1 MIYDIECKKGGCEHL
16 PRRNSTYSGLTT
28 CTMSRRLTFHL
39 KDGAVQCHS
48 IAKHKEKV
56 TRKEIEMFTKIRYQE
71 RDTNRLERLEAL
83 IIHFED
89 PEINKQ
95 HTGKIRILKLYGASR
110 VPGGE

>member
-1 MIYDIECKKGGCEHL
+1 
-16 PRRNSTYSGLTT
+16 
-28 CTMSRRLTFHL
+28 
-39 KDGAVQCHS
+39 
-48 IAKHKEKV
+48 
-56 TRKEIEMFTKIRYQE
+56 MFTKIRYQE
-71 RDTNRLERLEAL
+71 RDKNRLEILEAL